1 VSARLAA
8 VAAALALAACA
19 SPPEAPPEEQAAVV
33 AVAPPTVEKKAPIVA
48 PVPAPVAKPERI
60 VVPTEPKTNEVDS
73 LLAEFERLRR
83 LPAAELPREQEL
95 ARQAFNQSRSDA
107 ARVRLAIASSV
118 PGSAA
123 VEESRALELLDPL
136 VKNPTAA
143 LHGLAFMLSA
153 FIQEQRKLVATAQ
166 GLQQNAQAMEKNNQ
180 ALQQN
185 VHGLQQKLDA
195 LRTLERSLS
204 ERGEAAPRRR

>member
-1 VSARLAA
+1 MSARLAA
-8 VAAALALAACA
+8 AAAALALAACA
-19 SPPEAPPEEQAAVV
+19 SAPEAPPEEEAPVV
-33 AVAPPTVEKKAPIVA
+33 AVAPPRVEKKPAIVA
-48 PVPAPVAKPERI
+48 PPPVAKPER
-60 VVPTEPKTNEVDS
+60 VAPAEPKANEVDA

-83 LPAAELPREQEL
+83 LPPSELAREQEL
-95 ARQAFNQSRSDA
+95 ARQAFNQSRSDV
-107 ARVRLAIASSV
+107 ARVKLAIASSV
-118 PGSAA
+118 PGSPAA
-123 VEESRALELLDPL
+123 EETRALDLLDPL
-136 VKNPTAA
+136 VKNPTAP

-153 FIQEQRKLVATAQ
+153 SIQEQRRLAAAAQ
-166 GLQQNAQAMEKNNQ
+166 GLQQNAQALEKNNQ